1 MGFFKKKKKDITVS
15 IGPVT
20 REWVEEPSYREL
32 AQIIGRH
39 AIKTLYAMLPDV
51 KSCYPLMMESDRH
64 INGYIR
70 ERKIKKQKHKM
81 DDIVYDYYPFFID
94 GGLVEIGDDRS
105 VTFTTAKGTKRTIG
119 KVGYKDFE
127 KFKDDFAK
135 YKLGIYVAGG
145 PCEYAHDPTLDI
157 GGWCTYVVFAGDRG
171 DENE

>member
-20 REWVEEPSYREL
+20 KEYVEEPTYREL
-32 AQIIGRH
+32 AQIIDRH
-39 AIKTLYAMLPDV
+39 AVKTLYAMLPDV
-51 KSCYPLMMESDRH
+51 KAYYPLKMVNGSR

-70 ERKIKKQKHKM
+70 EKKIKKQKNKA
-81 DDIVYDYYPFFID
+81 DDIVYEYYPFFVD

-119 KVGYKDFE
+119 QIAYKDFE
-127 KFKDDFAK
+127 KFEDDFTK

-145 PCEYAHDPTLDI
+145 PCEYAPDPTLDI
-157 GGWCTYVVFAGDRG
+157 GGWCVYVVFAGSKKS
-171 DENE
+171 